1 MIMSVNRMEK
11 PEMDKRFS
19 LFIGKYLAL
28 GLALMMLLPLT
39 GCPGRAESSIAAG
52 DHDSVCV
59 RPAMWIDL
67 NQLP

>member
-1 MIMSVNRMEK
+1 
-11 PEMDKRFS
+11 MDKRFS
-19 LFIGKYLAL
+19 LFIGKCLSL
-28 GLALMMLLPLT
+28 GLPLMMLLLPLT